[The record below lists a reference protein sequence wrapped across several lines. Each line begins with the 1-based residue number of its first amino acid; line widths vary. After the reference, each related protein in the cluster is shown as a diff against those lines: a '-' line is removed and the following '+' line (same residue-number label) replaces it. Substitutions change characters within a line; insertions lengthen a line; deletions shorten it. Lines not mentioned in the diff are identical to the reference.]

1 MLPRQER
8 IHGVHQDRLIKKL
21 RRKKIASYEAANGI
35 SHSICRSTIDALPG
49 RRPSRRIITGGN
61 PRLANASDFPTGDR
75 THDQQL
81 LGGAARQP
89 IFPGESSSPAVCSG
103 QGQSHGVRM
112 GGGALQIRYRGR
124 AVVWE
129 EIPGPVP
136 VPPARPREAT
146 GKKQKP
152 PTPKRITLAAV
163 LSQDA
168 PLEQTRNTARVVDPC
183 NVRLR

>member
-1 MLPRQER
+1 M
-8 IHGVHQDRLIKKL
+8 
-21 RRKKIASYEAANGI
+21 
-35 SHSICRSTIDALPG
+35 
-49 RRPSRRIITGGN
+49 GGN

-136 VPPARPREAT
+136 APPARPREAT

-152 PTPKRITLAAV
+152 PTPQADHPGGSIIARC
-163 LSQDA
+163 A
-168 PLEQTRNTARVVDPC
+168 PGANQEHRQGR
-183 NVRLR
+183 